1 MVIYTHHQ
9 GFIPISDSVLWFGFG
24 GIMRKTKIICTLGPA
39 TAAEETLRELILAG
53 MNAARFN
60 FSHGSH
66 EEHLQRFKML
76 DKLRRELKLPIA
88 TILDTKGPEVRLG
101 EFDGGVAMLAK
112 GSVFRLTSE
121 DVLGD
126 NSRSSISYKNLID
139 DVTIG
144 TRILLDDGLIEL
156 KVTQIDRPD
165 IVCQVVNGG
174 IVSDKKGVNI
184 PGLQLSMPYISDKDR
199 EDIIFGLKT
208 GFDFI
213 AASFVRG
220 AEDVLAIRKIMTA
233 ENCHHVKII
242 AKIEN
247 ADGVE
252 NIDQILRLADGVM
265 VARGDMGVEI
275 PLEDVPVLQKLLIK
289 KAYNAGKQVITATQM
304 LDSMIKNPRP
314 TRAETN
320 DVANAIYD
328 GTSAIMLSGE
338 TAAGAYPIE
347 AVKTMASIAER
358 TERDIDYRGRF
369 FKRDNQAHVDVTN
382 AISHAT
388 CTTAFDLD
396 AAAIMPIT
404 ISGQTAR
411 MVSKYRPDIPILGC
425 TTNEFTW
432 RQLNLSWGVTPLML
446 PQMSKTDELFEAAV
460 NAALAENL
468 VKSGDLV
475 VISAGVPLGISGTTN
490 LMKVHIVGNVLV
502 AGRGVNSLSR
512 VGTLRV
518 AQNEQE
524 VIDTFNPG
532 EILVIKQTSNNI
544 LHLLKQAS
552 GIITEE
558 DGLNSHAAVVGLT
571 LDIPVIVGATN
582 ATSMLKSGT
591 TANLDADRG
600 IVCNSSIK

>member
-1 MVIYTHHQ
+1 
-9 GFIPISDSVLWFGFG
+9 
-24 GIMRKTKIICTLGPA
+24 MRKTKIICTLGPA
-39 TAAEETLRELILAG
+39 SSSEETLRELMLAG

-66 EEHLQRFKML
+66 QEHLERFQLL

-101 EFDGGVAMLAK
+101 QFDGGMAMLAK
-112 GSVFRLTSE
+112 NSEFRLTTE
-121 DVLGD
+121 DILGD
-126 NSRSSISYKNLID
+126 NSRASITYKNLIH
-139 DVTIG
+139 DVSVG

-156 KVTQIDRPD
+156 KVIQIDSPD

-174 IVSDKKGVNI
+174 IISDRKGVNI
-184 PGLQLSMPYISDKDR
+184 PGVRLSMPYLSDKDR
-199 EDIIFGLKT
+199 EDILFGIRT

-213 AASFVRG
+213 AASFVRC
-220 AEDVLAIRKIMTA
+220 ADDVLAIRKILTA
-233 ENCHHVKII
+233 EDCHHVKII

-247 ADGVE
+247 GDGVE
-252 NIDQILRLADGVM
+252 HIDEILRVADGIM

-304 LDSMIKNPRP
+304 LESMIKNPRP

-338 TAAGAYPIE
+338 TATGAYPIE
-347 AVKTMASIAER
+347 TVKTMASIAER
-358 TERDIDYRGRF
+358 TERDIDYRSRF
-369 FKRDNQAHVDVTN
+369 FKRDNPGHVDVTN

-396 AAAIMPIT
+396 ATAIMPIT

-425 TTNEFTW
+425 TTSEFTW

-446 PQMSKTDELFEAAV
+446 PKMDNTDQLFDAAVEAAV
-460 NAALAENL
+460 AQNL
-468 VKSGDLV
+468 LKGGDIV

-490 LMKVHIVGNVLV
+490 LMKVHVVGNVLV
-502 AGRGVNSLSR
+502 AGHGANNLSR
-512 VGTLRV
+512 VGILRV
-518 AQNEQE
+518 AHNEQE
-524 VIDTFNPG
+524 AIDTFNPG

-544 LHLLKQAS
+544 LHLLKQAA

-582 ATSMLKSGT
+582 ATSMLRSGT
-591 TANLDADRG
+591 AAMMDAAKG
-600 IVCNSSIK
+600 IVCGSSIK